1 MTLVGYSSITTFVEH
16 SPVKVSILARIAPLG
31 YAGRLRVGGLV
42 ALVATS
48 VVASLV
54 NPSASVAGQDD
65 DELRQRQHAVD
76 TRIDEAATEIHE
88 ISREL
93 VRAQRLLE
101 RAEADLSAA
110 RSSLASLQRQV
121 AQAELDDQAM
131 QGQLENAQIR
141 LQNARSDL
149 KSGRIDVS
157 ASRGSL
163 ASYAV
168 SNYQSGG
175 IGLSS
180 LEVAFDS
187 QSAEDA
193 VDSFQDIDTVVN
205 KESMALQE
213 LQAREVLLALTQ
225 DRVLETKRSVRE
237 SRLLAAEHLANKLTL
252 QAEAAQAEQEVT
264 LQVQTLS
271 AEQDRVAAAKLAE
284 LKSLRQLERERDR
297 IEQMLLA
304 LAERRAER
312 QAQRRSERHA
322 TPPASPQGV
331 QPGAPPTPV
340 DDGGILAYPGDS
352 TYVTSLY
359 GMRIHPIL
367 KVTKL
372 HDGLDLAAACGSQV
386 YAAADGRVLDAY
398 FNSGYGNR
406 IIIDHGYLAGA
417 SLATSYNHMNSLL
430 VGPGES
436 VTKGQLIGY
445 AGTTGY
451 STGCH
456 MHFMV
461 YVNGATVDPLGWL

>member
-1 MTLVGYSSITTFVEH
+1 M
-16 SPVKVSILARIAPLG
+16 ARIVPLG
-31 YAGRLRVGGLV
+31 YAGRLRVGAFI
-42 ALVATS
+42 ALVAPS
-48 VVASLV
+48 VVASLAS
-54 NPSASVAGQDD
+54 PSASVAGQDD

-76 TRIDEAATEIHE
+76 TRIDEAATEVHE
-88 ISREL
+88 ISTEL
-93 VRAQRLLE
+93 VRAQRLLD

-121 AQAELDDQAM
+121 AQAELDDQQM
-131 QGQLENAQIR
+131 QVQLQNAQIR

-149 KSGRIDVS
+149 ASGRRDVR

-187 QSAEDA
+187 QSAEEA

-213 LQAREVLLALTQ
+213 LQAQEVLLALTQ

-252 QAEAAQAEQEVT
+252 QAEAAQAEQAVA

-271 AEQDRVAAAKLAE
+271 AEQDRVAAAKLNE
-284 LKSLRQLERERDR
+284 LKRLGKLERERDR
-297 IEQMLLA
+297 IEQMLLI

-312 QAQRRSERHA
+312 QAQRQSERQAQRQSERQSERDA
-322 TPPASPQGV
+322 TPPATPQDV
-331 QPGAPPTPV
+331 QPGAPPAPV
-340 DDGGILAYPGDS
+340 DDSGILAYPGES
-352 TYVTSLY
+352 TSVTSLY
-359 GMRIHPIL
+359 GMRLHPIL

-372 HDGLDLAAACGSQV
+372 HDGLDLAAACGSEV

-406 IIIDHGYLAGA
+406 IIIDHGYVAGV

-430 VGPGES
+430 VRPGEP

-461 YVNGATVDPLGWL
+461 YVNGATVDPLRWL